1 MMMETP
7 EKESLTVEFKSDR
20 KCLSDSDIIDA
31 VVGLAN
37 TEGGTLYLGIEDNG
51 TVTGLHTN
59 HDDCLKMSVLVANR
73 TVPSVSARI
82 DMVEINGFQVMVFEV
97 AKSRSIVATAGGK
110 VLKRRLKANGEPENV
125 PMFPY
130 EYSSRLADLGNLD
143 FSRKALQ
150 EVTLDDFDENE
161 IKRLRKTIELRSG
174 ERSLLELP
182 DDELFRALAMVTDI
196 DGRLVPTVTGLL
208 LVGKEESIA
217 KHLPTAQAAFQ
228 VLEGTNVRINELLRK
243 PLIAIFDFFE
253 QMIKPWNPEREMDF
267 GLLRIPIPEFEP
279 RAFREALINAFSH
292 RDYTILQ
299 MTRVLIDDEGLTIS
313 NPGSFVEGVDLK
325 NLISADPHGRNP
337 ALADALKRIGLAE
350 RTGRGIDR
358 IFEGSIIYGRPLPD
372 YSESNENSV
381 KVFIAR
387 GLPDLTFYKMIK
399 DEQNRLGKS
408 FSINQLLV
416 LSLLR
421 SYKKLFLSELQELT
435 NITEI
440 KLKAILVRL
449 EEAGLV
455 EAVPNGRG
463 KAYILSAK
471 VYKADNKSIAY
482 VRQTNIDKIKYP
494 ELVLKLAEAQG
505 EITIRDVT
513 ELLNITVTQARYL
526 LNKMIEQGKLTKNGK
541 YRNTTYGLPK

>member
-1 MMMETP
+1 MMETP